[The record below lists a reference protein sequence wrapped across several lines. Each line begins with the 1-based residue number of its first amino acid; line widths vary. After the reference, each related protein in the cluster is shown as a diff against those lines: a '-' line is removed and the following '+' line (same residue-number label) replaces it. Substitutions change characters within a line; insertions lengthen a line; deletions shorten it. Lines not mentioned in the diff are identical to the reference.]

1 MAISNPIP
9 NNDLTT
15 LLKLPIGCRVRHH
28 NQRLLGPMY
37 VVAHEW
43 RDSYNG
49 MYAATI
55 VRYDHIEKTTVYKT
69 ASLVAVEEEP
79 K

>member
-1 MAISNPIP
+1 
-9 NNDLTT
+9 
-15 LLKLPIGCRVRHH
+15 
-28 NQRLLGPMY
+28 MY

-55 VRYDHIEKTTVYKT
+55 VRYNHTEKTTVYKT
-69 ASLVAVEEEP
+69 ASLTTVEEPNE
-79 K
+79 